1 MSATIISGSLIA
13 SKFREELKQR
23 VKILSET
30 WMQPGLAVILA
41 GDNPASCVYVRNKAK
56 TCEELGIRSEVF
68 NLPGD
73 ISQKALLQ
81 QIQDLNTNPEI
92 HGILVQLPLPDH
104 IRIDEVIAAIAIEK
118 DVDGFHPCN
127 VGALVTG
134 HALFHPCT
142 PFGVMKMLAEHDIPL
157 QGQHAVIVGRS
168 NIVGKPMALM
178 LLEKGATVTICTSR
192 TRDLASHTRNAD
204 IIVMAAGKANLLT
217 SDMIRAGATVIDVGI
232 NRLPDGRLC
241 GDVEFSGVKEKAGY
255 ITPVPGGVGPMTI
268 VMLMNNT
275 IEAAERAKAVAL
287 AGSWHSS
294 VQ

>member
-23 VKILSET
+23 IKILSET

-56 TCEELGIRSEVF
+56 TCEELGIRSEIF
-68 NLPGD
+68 NFPGN

-127 VGALVTG
+127 VGALATG
-134 HALFHPCT
+134 HALFRPCT
-142 PFGVMKMLAEHDIPL
+142 PFGIMKMLAEYDIPL

-178 LLEKGATVTICTSR
+178 LLEKGTTVTVCTSR
-192 TRDLASHTRNAD
+192 TRDLASHTRSAD
-204 IIVMAAGKANLLT
+204 IVVMAAGKANLLT
-217 SDMIRAGATVIDVGI
+217 SDMIRTGATVIDVGI
-232 NRLPDGRLC
+232 NRLADGRLC

-275 IEAAERAKAVAL
+275 IEAAERAKTVSL
-287 AGSWHSS
+287 AGGWHSS

>member
-287 AGSWHSS
+287 AGGWHSS

>member
-56 TCEELGIRSEVF
+56 TCEELGIRSEIF
-68 NLPGD
+68 NFPGD

-81 QIQDLNTNPEI
+81 QIQDLNVNPEI
-92 HGILVQLPLPDH
+92 HGILVQLPLPGH
-104 IRIDEVIAAIAIEK
+104 IRIDEVIAAIAIGK

-142 PFGVMKMLAEHDIPL
+142 PFGVMKMLAEYDIPL
-157 QGQHAVIVGRS
+157 QGQHAVIIGRS

-178 LLEKGATVTICTSR
+178 LLEKGATVTVCTSR

-204 IIVMAAGKANLLT
+204 IVVMAAGKANLLT
-217 SDMIRAGATVIDVGI
+217 SDMIRTGATVIDVGI

-287 AGSWHSS
+287 AGGWHSS

>member
-23 VKILSET
+23 IKILSET

-56 TCEELGIRSEVF
+56 TCEELGIRSEIF
-68 NLPGD
+68 NFPGD

-81 QIQDLNTNPEI
+81 QIHDLNADPEI

-104 IRIDEVIAAIAIEK
+104 IRLDEVIAAIAIEK

-142 PFGVMKMLAEHDIPL
+142 PFGVMKMLAEYNIPL

-178 LLEKGATVTICTSR
+178 LLEKGTTVTVCTSR

-204 IIVMAAGKANLLT
+204 IIIMAAGKANLLT
-217 SDMIRAGATVIDVGI
+217 SDMIKTGATVIDVGI
-232 NRLPDGRLC
+232 NRLSDGRLC

-275 IEAAERAKAVAL
+275 IEAAERAKAAAL
-287 AGSWHSS
+287 TAS
-294 VQ
+294 

>member
-23 VKILSET
+23 IKILSET

-56 TCEELGIRSEVF
+56 TCEELGIRSEIF
-68 NLPGD
+68 NFPGD

-81 QIQDLNTNPEI
+81 QIHDLNADPEI

-104 IRIDEVIAAIAIEK
+104 IRLDEVIAAIAIEK

-142 PFGVMKMLAEHDIPL
+142 PFGVMKMLAEYDIPL

-178 LLEKGATVTICTSR
+178 LLEKGTTVTVCTSR

-204 IIVMAAGKANLLT
+204 IIIMAAGKANLLT
-217 SDMIRAGATVIDVGI
+217 SDMIKTGATVIDVGI
-232 NRLPDGRLC
+232 NRLSDGRLC

-275 IEAAERAKAVAL
+275 IEAAERAKAAAL
-287 AGSWHSS
+287 TAS
-294 VQ
+294 

>member
-56 TCEELGIRSEVF
+56 TCEELGIRSEIF
-68 NLPGD
+68 NFPGD

-81 QIQDLNTNPEI
+81 QIHDLNAHPEI

-104 IRIDEVIAAIAIEK
+104 IRLDEVIAAIAIEK

-142 PFGVMKMLAEHDIPL
+142 PFGVMKMLAEYDIPL

-178 LLEKGATVTICTSR
+178 LLEKGATVTVCTSR

-204 IIVMAAGKANLLT
+204 IVVMAAGKANLLT
-217 SDMIRAGATVIDVGI
+217 SDMIRTGATVIDVGI
-232 NRLPDGRLC
+232 NRLADGRLC

-287 AGSWHSS
+287 AGGWHSS